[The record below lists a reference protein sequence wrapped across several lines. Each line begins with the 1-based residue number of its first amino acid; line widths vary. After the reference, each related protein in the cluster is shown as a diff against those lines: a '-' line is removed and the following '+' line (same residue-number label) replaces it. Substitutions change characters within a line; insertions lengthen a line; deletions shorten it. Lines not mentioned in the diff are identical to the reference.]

1 MIRPPFG
8 DDKTNNKTD
17 PVNTSTI
24 LFFVVGGIFLLIVV
38 ALVVII
44 LYLAHEYVLK
54 SKNYEIMAELYRLKP
69 LFPVQSE
76 FGQIDKIVKILGTP
90 NYEEWSEGYRFMENL
105 NMKSPQCNKKN
116 FWNLFFDNSDERID
130 FMEYIF

>member
-44 LYLAHEYVLK
+44 LYRDPKYVIK
-54 SKNYEIMAELYRLKP
+54 SKNYGIMDELYRLKP

-76 FGQIDKIVKILGTP
+76 FYQIDK
-90 NYEEWSEGYRFMENL
+90 N
-105 NMKSPQCNKKN
+105 C
-116 FWNLFFDNSDERID
+116 
-130 FMEYIF
+130 